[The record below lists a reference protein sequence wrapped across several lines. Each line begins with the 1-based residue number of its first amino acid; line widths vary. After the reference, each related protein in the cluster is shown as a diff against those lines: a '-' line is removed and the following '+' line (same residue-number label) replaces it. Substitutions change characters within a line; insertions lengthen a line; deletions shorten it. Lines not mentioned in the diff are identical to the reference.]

1 MYAGLTFLLSPDQTL
16 LIQLFMPVVMLVTYL
31 VVLGKPGKI
40 LPSDKQV
47 NSSTQEADQPQR
59 GSDDIVVD
67 DSKPLLGE
75 VADDNGGGGDAQV
88 RVGSKWRLRFFNR
101 EEAGMSN

>member
-16 LIQLFMPVVMLVTYL
+16 LIQLFMPIVMLVTYL
-31 VVLGKPGKI
+31 VILGKPGKI

-47 NSSTQEADQPQR
+47 NSSTQEADQSQK
-59 GSDDIVVD
+59 GSDDVTID

-75 VADDNGGGGDAQV
+75 VADIYYDKNQQI
-88 RVGSKWRLRFFNR
+88 LRGKLEFR
-101 EEAGMSN
+101 GWEIPRSPPSI